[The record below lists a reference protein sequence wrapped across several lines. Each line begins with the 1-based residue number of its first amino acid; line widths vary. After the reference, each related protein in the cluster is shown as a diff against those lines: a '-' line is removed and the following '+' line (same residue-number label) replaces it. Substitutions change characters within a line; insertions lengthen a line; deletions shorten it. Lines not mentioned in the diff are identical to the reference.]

1 MEAVMS
7 GDILDFREF
16 ERAAFKRKRCCTERN
31 SKNKL
36 KKAQRLHDIKV
47 LEGVSLAED
56 RAFTT

>member
-7 GDILDFREF
+7 GDILDFKEF

-36 KKAQRLHDIKV
+36 KKAHDIKV
-47 LEGVSLAED
+47 LEGVILAED